1 MRLIELRRKKG
12 ISQVELAGHLQMAQ
26 NTYQHYEAGRS
37 EPSIDTLVKLADYYN
52 VSLDY
57 LVGRERADDI
67 GFLTHEQA
75 TTVQLLKQLN
85 YENLMILNGRILA
98 MLENQK

>member
-1 MRLIELRRKKG
+1 MRLIELRKRNRKTQTEVAEYLNMVQ
-12 ISQVELAGHLQMAQ
+12 SS
-26 NTYQHYEAGRS
+26 YQHYESERS
-37 EPSIDTLVKLADYYN
+37 EPNIDTLVKLADYYN